1 MNVMGQKRSD
11 DEILEIVKKF
21 SDDKK
26 NNSLELNEFIKMIA
40 VDVKRDATGNQEE
53 LLDAFRWG
61 QVKDDVIMFQIFWCP
76 LIIDDCDQLNFAD
89 CLTVMRMED

>member
-61 QVKDDVIMFQIFWCP
+61 QGVTIKDTGCP
-76 LIIDDCDQLNFAD
+76 PKEVSI
-89 CLTVMRMED
+89 

>member
-53 LLDAFRWG
+53 LLDAFR
-61 QVKDDVIMFQIFWCP
+61 
-76 LIIDDCDQLNFAD
+76 
-89 CLTVMRMED
+89 

>member
-61 QVKDDVIMFQIFWCP
+61 DEVTIKDTGCSQKKY
-76 LIIDDCDQLNFAD
+76 LNKVFIKNRWD
-89 CLTVMRMED
+89 KMREKWQ

>member
-40 VDVKRDATGNQEE
+40 VDVSCSSASKNFQ
-53 LLDAFRWG
+53 LLKLH
-61 QVKDDVIMFQIFWCP
+61 QKVLIFS
-76 LIIDDCDQLNFAD
+76 
-89 CLTVMRMED
+89 TK